1 MAKTHGSGLLLDR
14 FTAVEDALSEFMGT
28 AGILKK
34 RRDLVVHGTHLLFY
48 LLSAGILFLLRHID
62 IEKT

>member
-1 MAKTHGSGLLLDR
+1 
-14 FTAVEDALSEFMGT
+14 MGT